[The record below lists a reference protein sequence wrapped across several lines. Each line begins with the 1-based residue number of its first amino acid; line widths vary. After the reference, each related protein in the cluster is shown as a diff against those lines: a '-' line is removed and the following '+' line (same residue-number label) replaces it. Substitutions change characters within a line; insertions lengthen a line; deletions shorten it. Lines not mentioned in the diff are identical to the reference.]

1 MGRDGRG
8 VKGASESSIEITF
21 TYRNKRC
28 RERIALKPTPANLK
42 RAEQHRAAILHAIA
56 TNSFNYAATFPN
68 SANAAK
74 FAVYKGEV
82 ETLGQYLE
90 AWLDRKKAGLKV
102 STYVNYRK
110 IVDYKLIPWFGH
122 LRLTEIKK
130 KHIRDKL
137 ATKDVSN
144 KTLSNIQSPL
154 RAALDDA
161 VEDELI
167 ETNPLTNWTYSKADA
182 IKKPSEVDP
191 FTKEEQRLML
201 EHSTGQHRNFIQFAL
216 WTGLR
221 TSEMAALDWS
231 DIDFLRGVVIVN
243 KAFTQLSDEFETT
256 KTVSGRREVKL
267 LRNALEAL
275 NNQKQFTA
283 LKNEEIFQN
292 PRSNDRWKGDQPI
305 RKILFQPCLRSAKVR
320 YRKPSQTRH
329 TYASMMLSS
338 GEHPMWVA
346 KQMGHADWTMI
357 ARVYGKWMPDA
368 DLGAGSKA
376 EVLFGNDN
384 ITPATKLGAA

>member
-8 VKGASESSIEITF
+8 VKSASESSIEITF
-21 TYRNKRC
+21 TYRGKRC
-28 RERIALKPTPANLK
+28 RERIPLKPTPANLK

-56 TNSFNYAATFPN
+56 TNSFDYAATFPK
-68 SANAAK
+68 STNAST
-74 FAVYKGEV
+74 FATYKGDV
-82 ETLGQYLE
+82 ELLGPYLE
-90 AWLDRKKAGLKV
+90 AWLDRKCGGLKV
-102 STYVNYRK
+102 STHSNYRK
-110 IVDYKLIPWFGH
+110 IIDNKLIPWFGH
-122 LRLTEIKK
+122 LKLTEIKK
-130 KHIRDKL
+130 KHIREIL
-137 ATKDVSN
+137 ATQDVCN

-161 VEDELI
+161 IEDELI
-167 ETNPLTNWTYSKADA
+167 EVNPLTNWTFSKAAA
-182 IKKPSEVDP
+182 IKKPTEVDP

-201 EHSTGQHRNFIQFAL
+201 EHSKGQHRNFIQFAL

-221 TSEMAALDWS
+221 TSEMAALDWD

-256 KTVSGRREVKL
+256 KTASGRREVKL

-275 NNQKQFTA
+275 DNQKQFTA

-292 PRSNDRWKGDQPI
+292 PRTGDRWTGDQPI
-305 RKILFQPCLRSAKVR
+305 RKTMFQPIMRSAKVR

-368 DLGAGSKA
+368 DLGAGGKA
-376 EVLFGNDN
+376 EVLFGNDS
-384 ITPATKLGAA
+384 IMPTTKLGAA